1 MLNKQQ
7 QILEFLST
15 GKDKARPSEYRFWFK
30 GKEQITIG
38 NWASLLRDSQSDE
51 IVDIWMKKELPKIH
65 VQQPE
70 EDKIRILTRQ
80 PTFDAAGIDDPDKN
94 KTIPIV
100 SAFLAWDILDE
111 FGEADQISLSNRVN
125 RFLKAIYARVT
136 AETNLKV
143 SGASQGEVREYVSKQ
158 KDDYVSVLWKDFQ
171 EIFRFYVPEVPN
183 LEPGPIKM
191 YWGAVYEILK
201 VQLLWF
207 FYSRK
212 IVAD

>member
-7 QILEFLST
+7 QILEFLSP

-30 GKEQITIG
+30 GREQVTIG
-38 NWASLLRDSQSDE
+38 NWASLLRNSQSDE

-65 VQQPE
+65 VQEPE
-70 EDKIRILTRQ
+70 EDKIRTPVRQ

-94 KTIPIV
+94 KSIPIV

-136 AETNLKV
+136 ADTNLQV
-143 SGASQGEVREYVSKQ
+143 SGASKGQVREYVSNQ
-158 KDDYVSVLWKDFQ
+158 RDDYVSVLWKDFQ
-171 EIFRFYVPEVPN
+171 EIFRLYVPE
-183 LEPGPIKM
+183 GPDFVARPIEM
-191 YWGAVYEILK
+191 YWGAVLEILE
-201 VQLLWF
+201 V
-207 FYSRK
+207 
-212 IVAD
+212 